1 MCLLTKTETSALEIE
16 KNPSYIE
23 KNAKTI
29 KTIGATRK
37 WPNSEVYMTSAQ
49 N

>member
-23 KNAKTI
+23 KNAYKNY
-29 KTIGATRK
+29 KNY
-37 WPNSEVYMTSAQ
+37 WSNSEMA
-49 N
+49 

>member
-23 KNAKTI
+23 KNAYKNYI
-29 KTIGATRK
+29 I
-37 WPNSEVYMTSAQ
+37 PVFIHFFV
-49 N
+49 